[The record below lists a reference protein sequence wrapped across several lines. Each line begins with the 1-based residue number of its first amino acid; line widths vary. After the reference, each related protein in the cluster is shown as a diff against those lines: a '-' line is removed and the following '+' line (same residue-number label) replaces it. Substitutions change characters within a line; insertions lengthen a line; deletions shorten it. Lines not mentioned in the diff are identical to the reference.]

1 MHKEQIMA
9 GSFIHYLRTFI
20 LLIPFIPTLALAS
33 KGTDD
38 AARSTGGMS
47 IFLWFAAVNV
57 LIIASAA
64 FIKYALKSK
73 PRKEARKKQPDRVT
87 SFTIKND
94 TNEIGYLF
102 DRVREFGED
111 HRLPVKTIFDLCLVA
126 EELLSYV
133 ISNGFDEGERAS
145 LQLRVGI
152 EKEQA
157 RIAVEYRGRVLNPLE
172 APRIDINLPIEDL
185 PLEGWDVHLLR
196 QLGDDIGYERAGD
209 KNIITVVK
217 KWEIADESAQR

>member
-1 MHKEQIMA
+1 MA
-9 GSFIHYLRTFI
+9 GLFIHFIKAFI
-20 LLIPFIPTLALAS
+20 LLIPFTPSLALAS
-33 KGTDD
+33 KGTGD
-38 AARSTGGMS
+38 AARSAGGMS

-57 LIIASAA
+57 LIIVSAA
-64 FIKYALKSK
+64 FVKYAIKSK
-73 PRKEARKKQPDRVT
+73 PRKEAGKKRPDWVT

-111 HRLPVKTIFDLCLVA
+111 HQLPVKTVFDLCLVA

-133 ISNGFDEGERAS
+133 ITNGFDEGERAS

-157 RIAVEYRGRVLNPLE
+157 RIAVEYQGRVLNPLE
-172 APRIDINLPIEDL
+172 APKIDINLPIEDL

-196 QLGDDIGYERAGD
+196 QLGDDIGYELIGE

-217 KWEIADESAQR
+217 RWENTDESAQR